1 MNIKNLSSNR
11 SLKVMLF
18 ILLGVALLAL
28 ITNMILGG
36 IKNNKRYARERMQ
49 NESFLE
55 MLDYLEFNDID
66 DQFRSLVDKY
76 TGSYDNSTNVIVTR
90 ENGEVVF
97 SLNDAYMPHK
107 ERFTA
112 VVKNRNNYYTPD
124 VYILDAENK
133 IRYAMRLRSSYNV
146 FKLNDISEYLQ
157 GPSAT
162 DSDELADFEKQL
174 RRGDNVRDM
183 NYAYIGSKG
192 WNVFSIYK
200 DNIDYYWYSYR
211 TTGWYYW
218 QEGLN
223 KIGTASFV
231 FFWLLLPIWV
241 FRDAR
246 RRSFRPALWGILVL
260 VTNLV
265 GLIVYL
271 LSRPELAV
279 CKNCGKQ
286 LESGYISCPYCG
298 VKNREICDNCN
309 NIMEETWVACPYCGS
324 ARGTVQIPE
333 ES

>member
-1 MNIKNLSSNR
+1 MNIRNLSSNKN
-11 SLKVMLF
+11 LKMILY
-18 ILLGVALLAL
+18 ILLGIALLAL
-28 ITNMILGG
+28 ITHMISEG
-36 IKNNKRYARERMQ
+36 ITNNKRYARERIQ

-55 MLDYLEFNDID
+55 ILDYLEFNGID

-76 TGSYDNSTNVIVTR
+76 ADSYDNSTNVIVAR

-97 SLNDAYMPHK
+97 SLNDGYMPHK

-157 GPSAT
+157 GQSAM

-192 WNVFSIYK
+192 LNVFSIYK
-200 DNIDYYWYSYR
+200 DNIDYYWYNYR
-211 TTGWYYW
+211 RTGWYYW
-218 QEGLN
+218 QEALN
-223 KIGTASFV
+223 RIGTVSFV